1 TSGGTV
7 NIPGFGGSG
16 KSVKLLSVTTTTSGK
31 TFSKWTSGDNKN
43 DSGTDI
49 PGTPTPCIST
59 DVGGSNG
66 NITDAYAHFV
76 NSNSA
81 PTVAADNASRTV
93 NEGATATNT
102 GTYSDPDSGDNVAIT
117 ASVGT
122 VTKTGTNSG
131 TWSWSFG
138 TTDGPAQSQTVTIT
152 ANDGNGH
159 IVTTTF
165 GLTVNNVAP
174 TATFNAPASV
184 SEGSNIN
191 LSLTSPS
198 DPSTV
203 DTGTGFT
210 YAFDCGTGSGY
221 GAFSGPSTAS
231 CPTNDNGSRTGK
243 GEIKDK
249 DGGTTEYTAN
259 VTINSVAP
267 AVTAAANQNAT
278 EGSSASFSLG
288 SFSDAGVSDNP
299 WSVDV
304 D

>member
-1 TSGGTV
+1 CIATDTGT
-7 NIPGFGGSG
+7 
-16 KSVKLLSVTTTTSGK
+16 
-31 TFSKWTSGDNKN
+31 
-43 DSGTDI
+43 
-49 PGTPTPCIST
+49 
-59 DVGGSNG
+59 NG

-76 NSNSA
+76 NSNVA
-81 PTVAADNASRTV
+81 PTVAANNASRTV

-102 GTYSDPDSGDNVAIT
+102 GTYSDADAGDNVLIT

-184 SEGSNIN
+184 NEGSNIS
-191 LSLTSPS
+191 LSLTKPS
-198 DPSTV
+198 DPSRA
-203 DTGTGFT
+203 DPAAGFQ

-221 GAFSGPSTAS
+221 GAFSATSTAS
-231 CPTNDNGSRTGK
+231 CPTTDNGSRTVK

-249 DGGTTEYTAN
+249 DRGLPEDTKGD
-259 VTINSVAP
+259 
-267 AVTAAANQNAT
+267 AT
-278 EGSSASFSLG
+278 L
-288 SFSDAGVSDNP
+288 DR
-299 WSVDV
+299 
-304 D
+304 